1 MSQHDYL
8 IDNALAPAFR
18 SDLNAALAATV
29 TQNSG
34 ATAPPTTYAN
44 MLWYDTTNHLL
55 KIRNEANSGWITV
68 GTVDQTNNVFNP
80 NFLPATQVEAEA
92 GTNNTKGMTAL
103 RVSQAIAALTSA
115 IDTQPFSAS
124 GTWTKPAGASLVLV
138 RIFGAG
144 GGGGGGARSGA
155 GAVKYGASGGGG
167 GAFYER
173 WFYPTQLPATVSVTI
188 GAGGAAG
195 LASTGAGGAGGS
207 SSFGAFIVAVGGGG
221 GGPAG
226 ALSGIGP
233 VSGLYGTF
241 LEITTVPSIGYYNG
255 GPGGSVY
262 SGKEGALSVFG
273 GGGGGASGGESSG
286 NVLNSPAA
294 GGKSGYNVGGLAGT
308 SVAGAPTAGGA
319 GLFIG
324 SGGGG
329 GGSAQTANG
338 ASGGNG
344 NIAGGGGG
352 GGSTRTGFT
361 AGAGGAGGAGYC
373 EVYTW

>member
-1 MSQHDYL
+1 MSQHDYI

-44 MLWYDTTNHLL
+44 MLWYDTANDLL
-55 KIRNEANSGWITV
+55 KIRNEANSGWITL

-103 RVSQAIAALTSA
+103 RVAQAIAALTSA

-138 RIFGAG
+138 RIWGAG
-144 GGGGGGARSGA
+144 GGGGGGAKTGA
-155 GAVKYGASGGGG
+155 GAFKTAAAGGGG

-173 WFYPTQLPATVSVTI
+173 WFYPPQLPATVFITI
-188 GAGGAAG
+188 GAGG
-195 LASTGAGGAGGS
+195 TAGGAGGS
-207 SSFGAFIVAVGGGG
+207 GGAGGASSFGAFIAAVGGGG
-221 GGPAG
+221 GGGNGTTSGFGPSGGAYGISQSEFTVVPA
-226 ALSGIGP
+226 
-233 VSGLYGTF
+233 VS
-241 LEITTVPSIGYYNG
+241 YYNG
-255 GPGGSVY
+255 GAGN
-262 SGKEGALSVFG
+262 ELSVFG
-273 GGGGGASGGESSG
+273 GGGGGFGGAESSG
-286 NVLNSPAA
+286 NILYSPYV
-294 GGKSGYNVGGLAGT
+294 GGKSSYNVGGLAGT

-324 SGGGG
+324 CGGGG

-338 ASGGNG
+338 ANGGNG

-352 GGSTRTGFT
+352 GGSTRTAFT
-361 AGAGGAGGAGYC
+361 AGSGGAGGAGYC